1 MNLESKKTEVNYSSE
16 AVKTYLSDLN
26 NMQYLLP
33 KGKYSDWEGSADKCS
48 FKIQGY
54 KISLEKVAIE
64 DGVVKM
70 KTGDGSPV
78 EFNLNFFVN
87 EVSGDKTETQI
98 KCDGKVNA
106 FLQMMIKKP
115 LSSLFDYM
123 SERLEKVEM

>member
-1 MNLESKKTEVNYSSE
+1 MNLESKKTEVNYSKE
-16 AVKTYLSDLN
+16 TVKNYISNLN

-33 KGKYSDWEGSADKCS
+33 KGRYSDWEGAENNCS

-54 KISLEKVAIE
+54 KISLEKVSVE
-64 DGVVKM
+64 DNKIKL
-70 KTGDGSPV
+70 KTSEGSPV
-78 EFNLNFFVN
+78 DFDLDFHVS

-98 KCDGKVNA
+98 SCEGRVNA

-115 LSSLFDYM
+115 LGSLFDYM